1 MAQRQSIWN
10 RARNPQSWISA
21 SAPTASGKTFLVLQ
35 WLIDEMKASG
45 ATIAVY
51 LAPTRALASEIE
63 GNLTSLIKRMSI
75 EDIEV
80 TSLPLSAKHLDA
92 SKAGKKL
99 IYILT
104 QERLHLLANGF
115 NDGMRID
122 ILVADEAH
130 KVGDHLRGVVLQ
142 DAIERASRSNPKIKI
157 VFISPATQN
166 PEALLD
172 DAPATTRKEAVD
184 SDIPTVLQNVVMATQ
199 PSRKATEWLFKLR
212 QSKETYLPIGS
223 VTLQARPTSL
233 KKKLA
238 LIATS
243 IGSKGGTLEL
253 APQIRTVA

>member
-1 MAQRQSIWN
+1 
-10 RARNPQSWISA
+10 
-21 SAPTASGKTFLVLQ
+21 
-35 WLIDEMKASG
+35 
-45 ATIAVY
+45 
-51 LAPTRALASEIE
+51 
-63 GNLTSLIKRMSI
+63 MSI

-243 IGSKGGTLEL
+243 IGSKGGTLVYANGPAEAEEIALLLSQLIDGPQNEKDAEL
-253 APQIRTVA
+253 VALADLARRGVHPRGSVKIPRVWSLETPPPDDRRQRR